1 MFETTNITPVATDGT
16 AVNKTGVGKRGCKEP
31 VILTDRYCE
40 KRVIGRTKIY
50 DRKCPGLYVSIT
62 KNGVATFSFRYTDR
76 NTGKQKTVWLGIYIP
91 ELFTVEH
98 ARTAVHALKA
108 RIGMGGNVV
117 ETLRQQNTLK
127 ARQGTTVDEIIEE
140 RIEWMK
146 TPVRKPDGEMRPRIE
161 SWDNVASHL
170 RRFVSPRLGKKVA
183 GEVTKHDIATLSNDI
198 VAGKVGVPSVAN
210 ARHMRR
216 AASGL
221 FNWAAEAGRD
231 YVTASPCVNL
241 PKLDPEHP
249 RTRVLSA
256 DEIRIFWHGLDRD
269 DLPWDRR
276 TRLALKF
283 ELVTMLRSGE
293 LLAAHRNELFDLDGE
308 NPRFDV
314 PLKRVKKRRVIQQ
327 PLSDLAVEIIR
338 EALISDKQ
346 QYVFAS
352 PLGDQPMNRK
362 VMATALRGT
371 KVKGEVKTPGIC
383 ALLDLRLFTPHDLRR
398 TAATLAGDLGFDDAW
413 IAKCLDHAA
422 SKKQE
427 RIVPSVTGKVY
438 NHSKRMKE
446 KRAVLDGIAAELR
459 RIIGKPT
466 ENRTAASRLT
476 LREHIPCADRGH
488 HRAGDDRPNAEP

>member
-1 MFETTNITPVATDGT
+1 MDTTITTEPA
-16 AVNKTGVGKRGCKEP
+16 GKRARNGS
-31 VILTDRYCE
+31 VILTDRMCE
-40 KRVIGRTKIY
+40 KRVAKRVKFY

-62 KNGVATFSFRYTDR
+62 TAGVATFSFKFTDPA
-76 NTGKQKTVWLGIYIP
+76 TGKQRTGWLGVYNP
-91 ELFTVEH
+91 ETFTVED
-98 ARTAVHALKA
+98 ARSKVYGLK
-108 RIGMGGNVV
+108 GMGGDTLA
-117 ETLRQQNTLK
+117 ETFREHK
-127 ARQGTTVDEIIEE
+127 AEKAKRGKTVDEIIEE

-146 TPVRKPDGEMRPRIE
+146 TLVRKPDGEMRPRTE
-161 SWDNVASHL
+161 TWGNVASHL
-170 RRFVSPRLGKKVA
+170 RRFISPRLGKKIA
-183 GEVTKHDIATLSNDI
+183 SEVTKHDIATLSNDL
-198 VAGKVGVPSVAN
+198 VAGKLGVPSVAN

-249 RTRVLSA
+249 RTRVLSE

-269 DLPWDRR
+269 DLPWDRK

-293 LLAAHRNELFDLDGE
+293 LLAANRNELFDLDGE

-327 PLSDLAVEIIR
+327 PLSGLAVEIIR
-338 EALISDKQ
+338 EALTSDEQ
-346 QYVFAS
+346 QFVFAS
-352 PLGDQPMNRK
+352 PVGDQPMNRK

-371 KVKGEVKTPGIC
+371 KVKGKVKTPGIC
-383 ALLDLRLFTPHDLRR
+383 ALLGLRPFTPHDLRR

-427 RIVPSVTGKVY
+427 QTVPSVTGKVY

-446 KRAVLDGIAAELR
+446 KRAVLDGVAAELR
-459 RIIGKPT
+459 RIIGEPAET
-466 ENRTAASRLT
+466 ELRLV
-476 LREHIPCADRGH
+476 A
-488 HRAGDDRPNAEP
+488 